1 MSKYLSIACALLL
14 TSTLFFAWLSWSL
27 NADKAVLSAEL
38 SACAERN
45 STLVKDVEIAILSC
59 KIEDAIATENTKGQA
74 ELDNKKEDV
83 LKQIDSIPPKAVKEA
98 KKPVPQQQAVQ
109 ETRDETDVVDID
121 GRLPDALRLQL
132 DRVYQQG
139 NTGGV

>member
-1 MSKYLSIACALLL
+1 MTKYLSIACALLL
-14 TSTLFFAWLSWSL
+14 TSTSFFAWLSWSL
-27 NADKAVLSAEL
+27 NADRAVLSAEL
-38 SACAERN
+38 SACAKRN
-45 STLVKDVEIAILSC
+45 STLVKDVEKAILSC

-83 LKQIDSIPPKAVKEA
+83 LKQIDSIPPKAVK
-98 KKPVPQQQAVQ
+98 QQQAVQ
-109 ETRDETDVVDID
+109 ETQDETDVVDID

-139 NTGGV
+139 NTGGVQR

>member
-1 MSKYLSIACALLL
+1 MSKYLSIACALLFAS
-14 TSTLFFAWLSWSL
+14 TSFFAWLSWSL

-45 STLVKDVEIAILSC
+45 STLVKDVEKAILSC

-83 LKQIDSIPPKAVKEA
+83 LKQIDSIPPKAVK
-98 KKPVPQQQAVQ
+98 PQQAQPIQ
-109 ETRDETDVVDID
+109 ETQDETDVVDID
-121 GRLPDALRLQL
+121 GLLPSDLIRMLQQA
-132 DRVYQQG
+132 Y
-139 NTGGV
+139 TGGVQG

>member
-1 MSKYLSIACALLL
+1 MSKYLTIACALLFAS
-14 TSTLFFAWLSWSL
+14 TSFFAWLSWSL

-38 SACAERN
+38 STCAERN
-45 STLVKDVEIAILSC
+45 STLVKDVEKAILAC

-83 LKQIDSIPPKAVKEA
+83 LSKIDSIPPKAVKQPA
-98 KKPVPQQQAVQ
+98 AQDTQ
-109 ETRDETDVVDID
+109 DETDVVDID
-121 GRLPDALRLQL
+121 GRLPDALKFEL

-139 NTGGV
+139 NTGGVQR